1 MERQCCLKS
10 RPVLNPLP
18 RQVRGVESPV
28 ILLNG
33 EGWKLKK
40 GVDENE
46 IISGDYTGGWESVSV
61 PVQPALHQIQ
71 GRYAYSRCIT
81 IPDDWKG
88 QRIFIRFDGANGLAE
103 VYLNGHFIKKHYGGF
118 VSWDC
123 EITEYAKAG
132 ETCRLSVIMED
143 KAGEISIFNLDY
155 SRISRESG

>member
-143 KAGEISIFNLDY
+143 KAGEISIFNY
-155 SRISRESG
+155 GA

>member
-81 IPDDWKG
+81 IPTIGRD
-88 QRIFIRFDGANGLAE
+88 R
-103 VYLNGHFIKKHYGGF
+103 GF
-118 VSWDC
+118 LYVL
-123 EITEYAKAG
+123 TELTDLPKY
-132 ETCRLSVIMED
+132 I
-143 KAGEISIFNLDY
+143 
-155 SRISRESG
+155 